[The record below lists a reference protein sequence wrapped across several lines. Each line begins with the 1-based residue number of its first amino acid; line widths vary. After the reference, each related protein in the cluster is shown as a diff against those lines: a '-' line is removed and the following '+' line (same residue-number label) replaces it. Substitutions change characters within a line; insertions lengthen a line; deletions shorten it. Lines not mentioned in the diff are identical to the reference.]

1 MSKVRTLT
9 KDQLNG
15 RANGPFIAG
24 EDMESFR
31 QGKEIRKGQQA
42 YLLEGHICLN
52 ERDAMAV
59 YSILH
64 KDELLD

>member
-1 MSKVRTLT
+1 MV
-9 KDQLNG
+9 
-15 RANGPFIAG
+15 
-24 EDMESFR
+24 SFR